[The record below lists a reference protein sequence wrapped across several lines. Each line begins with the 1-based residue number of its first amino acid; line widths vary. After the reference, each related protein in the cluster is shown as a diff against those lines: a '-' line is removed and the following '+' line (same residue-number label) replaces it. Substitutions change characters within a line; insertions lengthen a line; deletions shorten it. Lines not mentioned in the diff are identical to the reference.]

1 MADNKSG
8 QQEISVDINPEITPI
23 FYTDS
28 ISMTANQDG
37 LVLDVMQR
45 IGNTNRAR
53 VVSRI
58 GMSRDHAKKF
68 AQELSKL
75 LAITQGQGETREK
88 N

>member
-1 MADNKSG
+1 MADDK
-8 QQEISVDINPEITPI
+8 QQEIAVDINPEVTPI
-23 FYTDS
+23 LYTDN
-28 ISMTANQDG
+28 ISMTANHDG

-75 LAITQGQGETREK
+75 LAITQEQEAVKRK

>member
-1 MADNKSG
+1 MDKNK
-8 QQEISVDINPEITPI
+8 QQEISVDINPEATPI
-23 FYTDS
+23 YYTDS

-45 IGNTNRAR
+45 IGNTNKAR

-68 AQELSKL
+68 ASELSKL